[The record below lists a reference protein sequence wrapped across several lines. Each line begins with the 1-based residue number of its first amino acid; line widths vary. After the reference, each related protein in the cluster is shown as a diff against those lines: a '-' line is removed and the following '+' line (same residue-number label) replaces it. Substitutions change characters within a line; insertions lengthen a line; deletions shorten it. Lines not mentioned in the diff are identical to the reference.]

1 MRFFTSFYY
10 VQNDSGLGWEEHL
23 GGVFL
28 RRSRKNTPPKCK
40 NIPKPVIPMRSEESQ
55 KNNSLVLQNYYYYV
69 YQFMVLIL

>member
-28 RRSRKNTPPKCK
+28 RRGG
-40 NIPKPVIPMRSEESQ
+40 
-55 KNNSLVLQNYYYYV
+55 
-69 YQFMVLIL
+69 